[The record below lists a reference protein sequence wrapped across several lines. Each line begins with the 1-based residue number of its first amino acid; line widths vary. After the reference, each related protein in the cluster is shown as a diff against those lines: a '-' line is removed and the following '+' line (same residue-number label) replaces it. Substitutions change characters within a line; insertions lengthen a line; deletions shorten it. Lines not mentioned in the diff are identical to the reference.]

1 MALDFPA
8 PFYLARPWVAEGVL
22 NDPPLRLWLAEGADG
37 EGLLARCR
45 ALGVTHLLV
54 TPGWGGGTP
63 NSLYPLARSRREA
76 TAIVAFRSRLRLV
89 ATVDGVD
96 VFELP
101 AR

>member
-1 MALDFPA
+1 MALDFPG
-8 PFYLARPWVAEGVL
+8 PFYLDRPWVAEGVL
-22 NDPPLRLWLAEGADG
+22 NEPPLRLWLAEGEGG

-45 ALGVTHLLV
+45 ALGVTHILV

-63 NSLYPLARSRREA
+63 ASLYPLARSRREA
-76 TAIVAFRSRLRLV
+76 EALVAFRSKLRLV
-89 ATVDGVD
+89 ATVDRVD